1 MTSCN
6 ADGKHGVD
14 LRETSSSL
22 WSSKL
27 PSFPAL
33 QGASTA
39 AEAGID
45 GNAFASRHQDMRFF
59 TLLFILGC
67 IAVHGQTAG
76 PVRIVAFGDSTTA
89 PRASLTVY
97 PTLLERDLNA
107 RGSVPCQVINAGVPG
122 NTTAMAQK
130 RLETDVLAVRPK
142 LVIIQFGINDSAFD
156 VWKSPPATAP
166 RVSIEDYRK
175 NLRHFVEA
183 SRNAGAAV
191 ILMTPNPLRWTP
203 AMKIKYGKPPYDPA
217 RPDGFNLTLVAYVD
231 AMRALAQEMNVPLL
245 DVAKVY
251 AALPPES
258 VDALLPD
265 GMHPNQR
272 GHDLVAQLLADV
284 IRAHPGM
291 IAP

>member
-1 MTSCN
+1 M
-6 ADGKHGVD
+6 K
-14 LRETSSSL
+14 LRLTGRC
-22 WSSKL
+22 L
-27 PSFPAL
+27 PSAHK
-33 QGASTA
+33 Q
-39 AEAGID
+39 
-45 GNAFASRHQDMRFF
+45 MRFL
-59 TLLFILGC
+59 TLLLFLIGL
-67 IAVHGQTAG
+67 TAQG
-76 PVRIVAFGDSTTA
+76 RSNPPVRIVAFGDSTTA

-122 NTTAMAQK
+122 NTTAMARK
-130 RLETDVLAVRPK
+130 RLESDVLAVRPK

-166 RVSIEDYRK
+166 RVPIEEYRK

-183 SRNAGAAV
+183 SRKTGAAV

-203 AMKIKYGKPPYDPA
+203 ALKKMYGKPPYDPS
-217 RPDGFNLTLVAYVD
+217 RPDGFNLTLVAYID

-272 GHDLVAQLLADV
+272 GHDMVAQLLADV